1 MPPLARKTDLA
12 SGHEGFPATPAT
24 TGSGDVE
31 VNGLPALR
39 LGDGFADHSKP
50 GHPPHAR
57 ALAAGSPTVFI
68 NGLPA
73 GRLGDSVDCGGAVI
87 SASPDVDIDTGG

>member
-1 MPPLARKTDLA
+1 MPSLSRKTDTA
-12 SGHEGFPATPAT
+12 SDHAGFPPTTAT

-39 LGDGFADHSKP
+39 VGDAFADHSKP
-50 GHPPHAR
+50 GSPPHPR
-57 ALAAGSPTVFI
+57 SLAAGSPTVFI

-73 GRLGDSVDCGGAVI
+73 GRVGDAVDCGGTVVTG
-87 SASPDVDIDTGG
+87 SPDVEIDTRA